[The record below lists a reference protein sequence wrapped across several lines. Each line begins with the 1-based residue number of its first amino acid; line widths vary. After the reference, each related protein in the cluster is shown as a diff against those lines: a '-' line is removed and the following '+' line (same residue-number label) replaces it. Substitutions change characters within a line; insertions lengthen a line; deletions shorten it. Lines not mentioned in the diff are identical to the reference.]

1 MTAISRNRPPAN
13 PIPKRR
19 YLLAIAC
26 YLAIPVVFIAG
37 GAMHQ
42 LIDPEWA
49 RRSADYVGNYRLL
62 ELLAQGVLMAAG
74 MLALVLWLATC
85 FFLLKA
91 RERSVVWLLLA
102 VAGPLGFTFI
112 ATLRDRAPASDDLYQ
127 QIVPRL
133 KLYLRIPFEIA
144 AFVGIWMLA
153 ILGMMVAREA
163 MIQLASIRTGTPVEA
178 IVAIQDVSSGMYAFA
193 EGLQVLYLVPLLYLL
208 WPVVFNLA
216 GRLFRRSHTTRV

>member
-1 MTAISRNRPPAN
+1 MTAISRNRPPAH
-13 PIPKRR
+13 PMPKRH

-49 RRSADYVGNYRLL
+49 LRSADYVPNYRLL

-91 RERSVVWLLLA
+91 RERSVAWLLLA
-102 VAGPLGFTFI
+102 AAGPLGFTFI
-112 ATLRDRAPASDDLYQ
+112 ATLRDLAPAPDDLYQ

-144 AFVGIWMLA
+144 AFVGVWA
-153 ILGMMVAREA
+153 CRCCPCSHRKGP
-163 MIQLASIRTGTPVEA
+163 RTPTDRLERSETSNPSRFECGGAVTR
-178 IVAIQDVSSGMYAFA
+178 QSLVSWGWCSESSA
-193 EGLQVLYLVPLLYLL
+193 
-208 WPVVFNLA
+208 VVN
-216 GRLFRRSHTTRV
+216 